1 MSDNEEIKRL
11 LSDPCV
17 SFWLRDALLSALQ
30 RDPVDAANDAEVLF
44 AVLNKRVVEVQ
55 GRFFGSDHSQ

>member
-1 MSDNEEIKRL
+1 MSHNEEIKRL
-11 LSDPCV
+11 VSDPGV

-44 AVLNKRVVEVQ
+44 AVLDRRAIEVENFLGVF
-55 GRFFGSDHSQ
+55 RAD